1 MEPFVHPWEPLGGF
15 TEWNQL
21 LRATCDVRANGH
33 SVYTIATTVDVN
45 HYRGKYYQTM
55 YFKDG
60 SEVINCGYIYSTSIG
75 AIIFELNE
83 I

>member
-1 MEPFVHPWEPLGGF
+1 MHSETKTVISAPKVHNPKAGWVRGAVQMEPFVHPWEPMGGF

-45 HYRGKYYQTM
+45 HYRGKY
-55 YFKDG
+55 F
-60 SEVINCGYIYSTSIG
+60 
-75 AIIFELNE
+75 
-83 I
+83 